1 MPAPQP
7 RDTAADAY
15 LAAELEADVTVEHI
29 GEVYATALLGAA
41 ESAGRP
47 ADAVEEL
54 ESFVRDVLGPL
65 PQLDRI
71 LSSAFVSHEEKGALL
86 DRLLGDRASELLLN
100 FLKVLSRH
108 GRLDA
113 LRAIARQARALYDRK
128 RGVIPVE
135 FVTAAPVSPPLLEQV
150 RQRLQDLLGGEP
162 HLKHRVQ
169 PGLIGGAVVRVG
181 DTIYDGSIA
190 NQLEKLRQQMIDRSV
205 HEIQSRRDRFRPPAG
220 N

>member
-1 MPAPQP
+1 MSTPRP
-7 RDTAADAY
+7 RDTAADAQW
-15 LAAELEADVTVEHI
+15 AAEFDADVTVEHI
-29 GEVYATALLGAA
+29 GEVYAGALLGAA
-41 ESAGRP
+41 ENAGQLGET
-47 ADAVEEL
+47 VEEL
-54 ESFVRDVLGPL
+54 ESLVRDVLAPL
-65 PQLDRI
+65 PQLERI
-71 LSSAFVSHEEKGALL
+71 LSSAFVSHEDKEALL
-86 DRLLGDRASELLLN
+86 DRLLGGRASTLLLN

-108 GRLDA
+108 GRLDT

-150 RQRLQDLLGGEP
+150 RLRLQGLLGGEP

-190 NQLEKLRQQMIDRSV
+190 NQLETLRQQMIDRSV